1 MFCSNT
7 SSISSFRTGEWTL
20 PKYPIEHGAK
30 VNILNISP
38 LEQFSNPFLY
48 LPIPLINLGISKI
61 TFYGILIVIVT
72 LAFYTFP
79 FVVNSSIIGTRWTV
93 TAETLYTST
102 SSILK
107 DQLGI
112 GFSEYIPAT
121 VTIFAFILFANLIS
135 NIPYS
140 FGFNTSVIICLSM
153 SIIVF
158 IGVTIIGITTHKIHW
173 FSFFVPSGSPLALV
187 PVLVLIEFVS
197 YIARAFSLGIRLAA
211 NLISG
216 HILLAVISSMI
227 WTILTSG
234 IVYFVLGLIPYVIFT
249 GLFGLEIAVS
259 VIQSYVFTLLFCS
272 YLNDAINL
280 H

>member
-1 MFCSNT
+1 M
-7 SSISSFRTGEWTL
+7 
-20 PKYPIEHGAK
+20 
-30 VNILNISP
+30 NISP

>member
-1 MFCSNT
+1 
-7 SSISSFRTGEWTL
+7 
-20 PKYPIEHGAK
+20 
-30 VNILNISP
+30 LNISP

-48 LPIPLINLGISKI
+48 LPVPLINLGISKI

-72 LAFYTFP
+72 LAFYTLP
-79 FVVNSSIIGTRWTV
+79 FIVNSSFIGTRWTV
-93 TAETLYTST
+93 TAETMYTST

-112 GFSEYIPAT
+112 EFSQYIPVT
-121 VTIFAFILFANLIS
+121 VSLFAFILFANLIS

-140 FGFNTSVIICLSM
+140 FGFNTSILICLSM

-158 IGVTIIGITTHKIHW
+158 IGVTILGILIHKIHW
-173 FSFFVPSGSPLALV
+173 FSYFVPLGSPLILV
-187 PVLVLIEFVS
+187 PVLVLIEFIS

-216 HILLAVISSMI
+216 HILLSVLSSMI

-234 IVYFVLGLIPYVIFT
+234 IVYFVLGLIPYIIFT
-249 GLFGLEIAVS
+249 FLFGLELAVS
-259 VIQSYVFTLLFCS
+259 VIQSYVFTLLFSS
-272 YLNDAINL
+272 YLKDAINL